1 MKRALLSILLFSLA
15 ATAAAAPPDLEA
27 LRTYALKLINR
38 ERTRS
43 NLPALRLDPALN
55 AFADA
60 QAARLLAG
68 TPEPLTPYMRYSFA
82 GGSDP
87 IRENA
92 HSWTVSYALNDAALK
107 DLLRKTHEAIMA
119 EAPPLNGRRGTL
131 LDSVAT
137 HAGIGFA
144 LEKGHFFI
152 VQEVVR
158 RYVTWLEPLPRKA
171 TTADTVV
178 VAAAPIGEV
187 TFDSIAVHHE
197 LPPRA
202 PTNRESLPV
211 NRKGYL
217 PRLGTEVK
225 RHDDGKV
232 EYIRHV
238 YEEGRIGE
246 VEVTKD
252 GRFSVK
258 IPFAEGPGIYTVVV
272 WVKRPGLGTPF
283 PGGSVSIRVEE
294 SPAAAVLPVR

>member
-1 MKRALLSILLFSLA
+1 MKRALLSLLLFSFA
-15 ATAAAAPPDLEA
+15 ATAAAAPDVDA

-38 ERTRS
+38 ERTKA
-43 NLPALRLDPALN
+43 NLPALRPDPALN

-60 QAARLLAG
+60 QAARLLAD

-92 HSWTVSYALNDAALK
+92 HSWTVSYELNDAALK
-107 DLLRKTHEAIMA
+107 DLLRKTNEAIMA

-131 LDSVAT
+131 LDSIAT

-144 LEKGHFFI
+144 LDKGHFFV

-158 RYVTWLEPLPRKA
+158 RYVSWLEPLPRKA

-178 VAAAPIGEV
+178 VAAAPIGEM

-197 LPPRA
+197 LPPTA
-202 PTNRESLPV
+202 PTMRESLPAK
-211 NRKGYL
+211 RKAYL

-238 YEEGRIGE
+238 YDEGRIGE

-258 IPFAEGPGIYTVVV
+258 IPFTEGPGIYTVVV
-272 WVKRPGLGTPF
+272 WLHRPGFAAPF

-294 SPAAAVLPVR
+294 SPVAAVLPVR